1 MRNTKKLVMI
11 FLVIVVVLIT
21 FYSQYNSLLKDI
33 EITAKSKE
41 AQINRHIDLSK
52 GFVDLMAIYG
62 NNFFD
67 YGKISDSELYSL
79 LTNNSNM
86 NNYNLDSAGGTK
98 YEKIAGNLTGVGSI
112 PISGVNVEYDNALSF
127 DINISNADHALY
139 VGKEKGRNQV
149 IGYRDC
155 K

>member
-1 MRNTKKLVMI
+1 
-11 FLVIVVVLIT
+11 
-21 FYSQYNSLLKDI
+21 
-33 EITAKSKE
+33 
-41 AQINRHIDLSK
+41 
-52 GFVDLMAIYG
+52 
-62 NNFFD
+62 
-67 YGKISDSELYSL
+67 
-79 LTNNSNM
+79 M